1 MCFGKIK
8 GFAGRKSTVGK
19 ENMDIFVE
27 QLVKK
32 KRKAV
37 DYATV
42 ALVIMI
48 GLILAG
54 LSVLLVIMFAPF
66 MLILSFIVVFAFIY
80 LAIFVAQGTNLEF
93 EYSVTNEYLVID
105 KIIAKKRRKNLVD
118 IKIST
123 IENFCKFTDSKLQS
137 IKINKNVYACED
149 YNNDDTY
156 VITYRDPKFGTKAV
170 AFTPN
175 DEIFKAMRP
184 YLRREIITELYYKK

>member
-1 MCFGKIK
+1 
-8 GFAGRKSTVGK
+8 
-19 ENMDIFVE
+19 MDIFVE

-32 KRKAV
+32 KRTLV

-42 ALVIMI
+42 ALVIMLGI
-48 GLILAG
+48 ILAA
-54 LSVLLVIMFAPF
+54 LSVLLVIMYAPF
-66 MLILSFIVVFAFIY
+66 MFILSFIVVFAFIY

-93 EYSVTNEYLVID
+93 EYSVTNDYLVID

-118 IKIST
+118 IKIPT
-123 IENFCKFTDSKLQS
+123 IENLCKFTDPKLRS
-137 IKINKNVYACED
+137 LKINKNVYACED

-184 YLRREIITELYYKK
+184 YLRREIVTELYYKK

>member
-1 MCFGKIK
+1 
-8 GFAGRKSTVGK
+8 
-19 ENMDIFVE
+19 MDIFVE

-123 IENFCKFTDSKLQS
+123 IENFCKFTDPKLQS
-137 IKINKNVYACED
+137 IKINKNINKIFPKIKRWTNITSVIATPFAISSALA
-149 YNNDDTY
+149 NNTKLA
-156 VITYRDPKFGTKAV
+156 ITGSVFAGASTIA
-170 AFTPN
+170 N
-175 DEIFKAMRP
+175 
-184 YLRREIITELYYKK
+184 ELMKYYENKNKWVGFINNTHNNTL